1 MAPFQNREAGVLGFV
16 LIAHVD
22 DMATAGNSSARAGFE
37 EPGRRLD
44 FGSLEDAKAY
54 GCRET

>member
-1 MAPFQNREAGVLGFV
+1 MAPFQNREAGVLVFV

-22 DMATAGNSSARAGFE
+22 DNSSARAGFE